1 MKKPQPLHKYFS
13 EYTSA
18 EILHIQENVCK
29 KNKCRYLKSKKMGG
43 ITYCDYLC
51 MTETLR
57 DCMPDVCT
65 HYNDDV
71 PVRKVKNI
79 NNALFDN
86 KDAKKKKRKK
96 TDVNTK
102 SRTKKERSSK
112 KTLRSDVS

>member
-18 EILHIQENVCK
+18 EILRIQENVCK
-29 KNKCRYLKSKKMGG
+29 KNKCKYLKSKKMGG

-51 MTETLR
+51 ITGRMR

-71 PVRKVKNI
+71 TVRKVNI
-79 NNALFDN
+79 NNALFDS

-96 TDVNTK
+96 TNVSTK
-102 SRTKKERSSK
+102 SRTKKARSSK

>member
-1 MKKPQPLHKYFS
+1 MKKPQPLHEYFS
-13 EYTSA
+13 QYTSA

-29 KNKCRYLKSKKMGG
+29 KNKCKYLKSRKMGG
-43 ITYCDYLC
+43 VTYCDYLC
-51 MTETLR
+51 MTKTLR

-71 PVRKVKNI
+71 TVRKVNI

-86 KDAKKKKRKK
+86 KDVKKKKRKK
-96 TDVNTK
+96 TNANTE